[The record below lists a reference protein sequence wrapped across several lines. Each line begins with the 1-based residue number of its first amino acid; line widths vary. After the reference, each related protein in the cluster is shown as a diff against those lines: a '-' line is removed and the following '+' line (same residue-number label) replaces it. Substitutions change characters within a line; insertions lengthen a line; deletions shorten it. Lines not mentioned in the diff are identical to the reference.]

1 MASGGADA
9 IAAVWDL
16 DTLACIR
23 TCTQMDGEIKTLS
36 ISHDSQYLA
45 YAGEQ
50 DMVVIEALQEGLLL
64 VNLYHLL
71 LEGWYRSA

>member
-16 DTLACIR
+16 ESLACIR
-23 TCTQMDGEIKTLS
+23 TCTQMDGEVKTLS

-50 DMVVIEALQEGLLL
+50 DMVVIEALQEG
-64 VNLYHLL
+64 VLY
-71 LEGWYRSA
+71 SACIATSP

>member
-1 MASGGADA
+1 MIAQGTVHLGRYLASGGQDGL
-9 IAAVWDL
+9 AAVWDL

-50 DMVVIEALQEGLLL
+50 DMVVIEALQEG
-64 VNLYHLL
+64 VP
-71 LEGWYRSA
+71 